1 MFLLFYL
8 FLFYCIIPIILIN
21 TYYFY
26 YFYSFVLYL
35 LFLYY
40 VTQCHTFV
48 HCLESHALITCHGTI
63 PMPTSWQTT
72 SSIRHRHPACGHRVH
87 PERRCA
93 GGTEWFRCL
102 QQVQLQVFP
111 EYFEWGWRR
120 EQASCNQARTQL
132 ESPQTRIPA
141 NLNQI
146 ISIIAIIN
154 IICVIVIIDIM
165 CAPCDV
171 KPE

>member
-1 MFLLFYL
+1 MPHIRALSWIP
-8 FLFYCIIPIILIN
+8 CINYISRDHPNAHELTNHIPHP
-21 TYYFY
+21 
-26 YFYSFVLYL
+26 SP
-35 LFLYY
+35 
-40 VTQCHTFV
+40 
-48 HCLESHALITCHGTI
+48 A
-63 PMPTSWQTT
+63 
-72 SSIRHRHPACGHRVH
+72 HPACGHRVH

-132 ESPQTRIPA
+132 ESPQIPA

-146 ISIIAIIN
+146 ISIIAIID
-154 IICVIVIIDIM
+154 IIRIIVIIDIITILRIIVGFQRRNK
-165 CAPCDV
+165 CTFERLRASVCRCRSW
-171 KPE
+171 EQE